1 MKKLTALL
9 LTVLAI
15 AASAE
20 VVQGYAYPTPWEFGD
35 APLTLRAD
43 LSVDEAVTFT
53 LLDQSGN
60 EVLTLSGEYQG
71 EETVDG
77 ETVYR
82 YEASWD
88 GLNAAGRAV
97 VAGSYLCVVEGGGGA
112 VFRLIVTR

>member
-1 MKKLTALL
+1 MKKLPFIL
-9 LTVLAI
+9 LTFLVLAV
-15 AASAE
+15 SAE

-35 APLTLRAD
+35 TPLTLRAD
-43 LSVDEAVTFT
+43 LTSVEAVTFT

-82 YEASWD
+82 YEAQWD